1 MKMQEV
7 IYKLYC
13 DSPDL
18 YFYLL
23 KHEKMNAR
31 RDDDGIRKIDFLDE
45 NTKYTIQFIFKHAQK
60 KQYLESCEDV
70 LNKTCGTPDYILK
83 KSNGDTILCIED
95 SHTAP
100 VGNAVL
106 QRLDKLLPLML
117 NEQETYPV
125 MFIGPKQGLDK
136 SNSKI
141 RSWSQS
147 WFYDCFVKNREDL
160 FLLLEDGENL
170 YDKVL
175 EEIISQVKKP
185 KEKRI
190 ISKLEIESIIDSMSK
205 NVLSIKDGV
214 FEGKMF
220 KPNGTDAH
228 PVQSTVFCFSELKAK
243 IKNGTVVIK
252 CSEKHKKKILDSKSK
267 RVAKIVENGVVFKC

>member
-1 MKMQEV
+1 MQEV
-7 IYKLYC
+7 TYKLYC

-18 YFYLL
+18 YYHLL

-31 RDDDGIRKIDFLDE
+31 RDGDNRRKIDFFDE
-45 NTKYTIQFIFKHAQK
+45 NRKYTIEFVFKHAQIE
-60 KQYLESCEDV
+60 QYLEACEDV
-70 LNKTCGTPDYILK
+70 LSKTCGTPDYILK
-83 KSNGDTILCIED
+83 KSNGDTELCIED

-136 SNSKI
+136 SNLQI
-141 RSWSQS
+141 RSWTQS
-147 WFYDCFVKNREDL
+147 WFYRCFVKNREDL

-170 YDKVL
+170 YDKVIK
-175 EEIISQVKKP
+175 EIISQIKKP

-190 ISKLEIESIIDSMSK
+190 ISKLEIQSIIDSMNK
-205 NVLSIKDGV
+205 NIRSINDGV

-228 PVQSTVFCFSELKAK
+228 PVQSTVFCLSELKAK
-243 IKNGTVVIK
+243 IENGTVVMK
-252 CSEKHKKKILDSKSK
+252 CSEQHKKKILDSKSK
-267 RVAKIVENGVVFKC
+267 RVAKIVENGVVFK